1 MDKKKQL
8 SRAQEKARAF
18 IEEYNVEKIISEM
31 LNSLVHS
38 RDEKPIIFMVSRSRF
53 LILCFLQIKYLAS
66 LVTEQELDENGIVV
80 TGPMPQRIP
89 IITYPKFDSSCKSL
103 LKKHLTREIWANMKK
118 KSTSKGGNI
127 QICAKSG
134 VQRPEFPIGVMA
146 SDEEAYKTFGDL
158 FQPIIKDIHPEF
170 DFRFNYK
177 FDQLKADLIEVRL
190 AEMQEQLDHVT
201 NFRFEAQ
208 RNFKGTPF
216 SPLMTKEAKLQVE
229 KRVVEALG
237 SLYGSYYQVQRLS
250 ESDTEWLSS
259 IGIDPQNKNE
269 EFDAAG
275 INDDWPVGRGI
286 FIQEQR
292 NFLVLVNFEDHVR
305 IVVLKDPQPE
315 SEDSIVEG
323 TKRLFK
329 MVNLFDSFGFA

>member
-1 MDKKKQL
+1 
-8 SRAQEKARAF
+8 
-18 IEEYNVEKIISEM
+18 
-31 LNSLVHS
+31 
-38 RDEKPIIFMVSRSRF
+38 
-53 LILCFLQIKYLAS
+53 
-66 LVTEQELDENGIVV
+66 
-80 TGPMPQRIP
+80 
-89 IITYPKFDSSCKSL
+89 
-103 LKKHLTREIWANMKK
+103 MKK

-134 VQRPEFPIGVMA
+134 VQKPEFPIGVMA

-158 FQPIIKDIHPEF
+158 FQPIIKDIHSEF
-170 DFRFNYK
+170 DFRFNYR
-177 FDQLKADLIEVRL
+177 FDALKADLIEAQL
-190 AEMQEQLDHVT
+190 AEMQEELAQVSD
-201 NFRFEAQ
+201 FRLEAQ

-237 SLYGSYYQVQRLS
+237 SLYGSYYQVHRLS
-250 ESDTEWLSS
+250 DADAEWLRS
-259 IGIDPQNKNE
+259 IAIDPQNKNE

-275 INDDWPVGRGI
+275 INDDWPVGRGV

-305 IVVLKDPQPE
+305 IVVLRDQEPE
-315 SEDSIVEG
+315 NEDNIAEG

-329 MVNLFDSFGFA
+329 MINLFDSFGFA